1 MHVKY
6 KAALRQALPEDII
19 RLTEAADLVPSTT
32 NCIRGALDAQEALV
46 EATMANFEELASKGF
61 PSAAAVLG
69 SFHHVVWE
77 RAMCNEIKSG
87 ALKVGLGVAKA
98 VCGVFPV
105 GQAIAALARGAGAP
119 SGNRKLNRGIINAI
133 EGQRPVVGGELNTE
147 RPEVRRQRCEAR
159 RLPHRTQ
166 RGRVL

>member
-87 ALKVGLGVAKA
+87 ALKVGLGVAEA
-98 VCGVFPV
+98 VCGVSPCRPSHCRPATRSV
-105 GQAIAALARGAGAP
+105 GAKRQPQAQPEYHKRDRRSTARG
-119 SGNRKLNRGIINAI
+119 
-133 EGQRPVVGGELNTE
+133 
-147 RPEVRRQRCEAR
+147 RR
-159 RLPHRTQ
+159 
-166 RGRVL
+166 RV